1 VGFFALLA
9 IAARNGIALIRH
21 YQHLASEEG
30 MELGPEL
37 VLRGTQERFGPIIT
51 SALVVALAVLPF
63 VIIGNAPG
71 HAVVFPMSAV
81 MLGGL
86 VSTTVISLFVIP
98 ALYLGLRVARRE
110 EVLVPGEV
118 AA

>member
-1 VGFFALLA
+1 
-9 IAARNGIALIRH
+9 
-21 YQHLASEEG
+21 
-30 MELGPEL
+30 
-37 VLRGTQERFGPIIT
+37 
-51 SALVVALAVLPF
+51 
-63 VIIGNAPG
+63 
-71 HAVVFPMSAV
+71 V